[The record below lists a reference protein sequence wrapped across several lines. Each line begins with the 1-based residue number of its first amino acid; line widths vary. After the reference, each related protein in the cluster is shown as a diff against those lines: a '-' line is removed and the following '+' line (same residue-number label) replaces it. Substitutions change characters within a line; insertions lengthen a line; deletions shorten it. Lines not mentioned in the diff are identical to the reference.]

1 MPRPGKGLKA
11 SRIGAAASR
20 EARAAAKEEPAAAPE
35 EDFAPDDLEA
45 ALSLKTIAADAAG
58 VQVDASTKVSGA
70 PAEMDGGQ
78 WQHVDAASAVHQ
90 RIQQIKEDE
99 QHLRRLD
106 KQQLRRSNREYY
118 LSLCRLGV
126 PLKML
131 GL

>member
-58 VQVDASTKVSGA
+58 VQVDALTNVSGA
-70 PAEMDGGQ
+70 PVCLDGGQ
-78 WQHVDAASAVHQ
+78 WQRVDAASAVHQ

-118 LSLCRLGV
+118 LE
-126 PLKML
+126 ML
-131 GL
+131 YPIRSWEL